1 MKDIKISPVL
11 IYSFLK
17 DINFNLNKEY
27 ENILFNNKE
36 ELYNKKIVEFYNLF
50 DNNKIIPLEIY
61 ILIMLSFNNNQLCN
75 FIRFLNIKI
84 GTLNLKIEKCNL
96 NEFKENK
103 NKMNFLFSFFKII
116 KNKYNYFFILNNL
129 QEYLYC

>member
-103 NKMNFLFSFFKII
+103 NKMNFLFSFFQII